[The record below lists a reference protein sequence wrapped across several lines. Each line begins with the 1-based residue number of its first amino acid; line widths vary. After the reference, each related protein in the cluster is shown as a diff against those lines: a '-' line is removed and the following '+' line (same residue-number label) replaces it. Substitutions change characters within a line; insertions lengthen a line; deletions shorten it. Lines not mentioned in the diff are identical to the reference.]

1 MEGRPHCTRAA
12 WLADEVAGL
21 PRTGAMARA
30 NNNYPSCKANSKT
43 MELRI
48 SWRQFTL
55 YVWWSLCLKNG
66 FLWWSPPVIFFGGRG
81 DLIFHVA
88 HSSCT
93 SFVFHVR
100 PSKFDV
106 RRLDFVKPT
115 RGVKVLEPK
124 KIQEKFNTGRS
135 QHLKLGCECI
145 FFRRTCGTF
154 FLTGRHRPFLF
165 LYLPIQCFKCCH
177 CP

>member
-1 MEGRPHCTRAA
+1 MQSQQQNHG
-12 WLADEVAGL
+12 VANL
-21 PRTGAMARA
+21 MTAIHTICLVVPLLEER
-30 NNNYPSCKANSKT
+30 
-43 MELRI
+43 
-48 SWRQFTL
+48 
-55 YVWWSLCLKNG
+55 VSLVE
-66 FLWWSPPVIFFGGRG
+66 SSSYFFGGRG

-93 SFVFHVR
+93 SLVSHVR

-124 KIQEKFNTGRS
+124 KLQEKFNTGWS
-135 QHLKLGCECI
+135 QHLKFGCECV

-154 FLTGRHRPFLF
+154 FFDGWTPTGFYSF
-165 LYLPIQCFKCCH
+165 I
-177 CP
+177 CPYSPSGAATVPRNPVVALI